1 MDSTNKKHGYLWSI
15 VHLKCPHCREGN
27 IFQNKSS
34 YKLKNFLKMNSHC
47 LKCGQQM
54 EIEKEFYYGPTFVS
68 YGFSIAFSLFTFFAW
83 LVLIGFSVDDNRIF
97 WWLSLNGVLVLLLQ
111 PYIMRLSRAVWV
123 SFSVHYDINWKSIK
137 RDSVDS
143 EAK

>member
-1 MDSTNKKHGYLWSI
+1 
-15 VHLKCPHCREGN
+15 
-27 IFQNKSS
+27 
-34 YKLKNFLKMNSHC
+34 
-47 LKCGQQM
+47 M

-123 SFSVHYDINWKSIK
+123 SFSVRYDINWKSIK

-143 EAK
+143 EAKY